1 MEIKSLLKNSLLIA
15 ALTTAFTASAFEYNG
30 VIYDPIDDTT
40 CKVGKNGTGFSSLD
54 LTFPEAAYDGEKA
67 YTLVEIGDDAF
78 NGSQFLRGSVFIPAT
93 VKKIGSAAFRYTGSS
108 NAPLKVT
115 IAGEDVVIGDNAFDN
130 AKMDE
135 LNITGTVKKIGTGS
149 GAVFYAT
156 QMTQL
161 VFPEGLETIDGFGS
175 FGAST
180 KLTKVEF
187 PSTLV
192 NAGHI
197 SFMSCNALTE
207 VICKATTPPAM
218 FFPGGQLFSGS
229 APKNAILYVP
239 AGTEA
244 AYGAA
249 DGWKQFPTIKAI
261 VETGVAA
268 NRVNGAKVT
277 ARGGVIN
284 VEGAEGDV
292 EVYNAV
298 GQLLYKGAADAIS
311 VAGKGVHIVKV
322 NGKAVKV
329 AL

>member
-1 MEIKSLLKNSLLIA
+1 MKSLLKNSLLVA
-15 ALTTAFTASAFEYNG
+15 ALATAFTASAFEYNG
-30 VIYDPIDDTT
+30 VIYDPIDYTT
-40 CKVGKNGTGFSSLD
+40 CKVGKNGTGFSCVD
-54 LTFPEAAYDGEKA
+54 FTFPETVYDGETA

-78 NGSQFLRGSVFIPAT
+78 NGSGFLRGSVFIPAT

-115 IAGEDVVIGDNAFDN
+115 IAGEDVVIGDNAFEN

-135 LNITGTVKKIGTGS
+135 LNITGSVKQIGVG
-149 GAVFYAT
+149 GQVFYAT
-156 QMTQL
+156 NLTKV
-161 VFPEGLETIDGFGS
+161 VFPEGLEQIGGFGS
-175 FGAST
+175 FGACT
-180 KLTKVEF
+180 QLTEIEF
-187 PSTLV
+187 PSTLTSV
-192 NAGHI
+192 G
-197 SFMSCNALTE
+197 SYTFMNCNNLAKVT
-207 VICKATTPPAM
+207 CKATTPPANGGL
-218 FFPGGQLFSGS
+218 FFG
-229 APKNAILYVP
+229 ATTATLYVP
-239 AGTEA
+239 AGTKAAYEA
-244 AYGAA
+244 AA
-249 DGWKQFPTIKAI
+249 GWNSFSI
-261 VETGVAA
+261 VEITESGVAA

>member
-40 CKVGKNGTGFSSLD
+40 CKVGKNGTGFSCVD
-54 LTFPEAAYDGEKA
+54 FTFPETVYDGETA

-78 NGSQFLRGSVFIPAT
+78 NGSGFLRGSVFIPAT
-93 VKKIGSAAFRYTGSS
+93 VTKIGSFAFKYTGS
-108 NAPLKVT
+108 NAAPLKVT
-115 IAGEDVVIGDNAFDN
+115 IAGEDVVIGDNAFEN

-135 LNITGTVKKIGTGS
+135 LNITGSVKKIGTQ
-149 GAVFYAT
+149 VFYAT
-156 QMTQL
+156 NLTKA
-161 VFPEGLETIDGFGS
+161 VFPEGLEQIDGIGT
-175 FGAST
+175 FGACMQ
-180 KLTKVEF
+180 LTEVEF
-187 PSTLV
+187 PSTLTLV
-192 NAGHI
+192 GYYT
-197 SFMSCNALTE
+197 FMGCNNITK
-207 VICKATTPPAM
+207 VTCKAMTPPATLYNM
-218 FFPGGQLFSGS
+218 GIFNSGTT
-229 APKNAILYVP
+229 ATLYVP
-239 AGTEA
+239 AGTKDAYA
-244 AYGAA
+244 AAT
-249 DGWKQFPTIKAI
+249 GWKAFPTIEEIA
-261 VETGVAA
+261 ESGVAA

>member
-15 ALTTAFTASAFEYNG
+15 ALTTAFTASAFEYEG
-30 VIYDPIDDTT
+30 IIYEPIDGTT
-40 CKVGKNGTGFSSLD
+40 CKVGKNGTGFSCVN
-54 LTFPEAAYDGEKA
+54 LTFPETVYNGETA

-78 NGSQFLRGSVFIPAT
+78 NGSGFLRGSVSIPAT
-93 VKKIGSAAFRYTGSS
+93 VTRIGSCAFKYTGS
-108 NAPLKVT
+108 NAAPLKVT
-115 IAGEDVVIGDNAFDN
+115 IAGEGVVIGDNAFDN

-135 LNITGTVKKIGTGS
+135 LNITGSVKKIGDVQGQ
-149 GAVFYAT
+149 VFYAT
-156 QMTQL
+156 NLTEV
-161 VFPEGLETIDGFGS
+161 VFPEGLEEFSGLAS
-175 FGAST
+175 FGACQ
-180 KLTKVEF
+180 KLTKIEF
-187 PSTLV
+187 PSTFA
-192 NAGHI
+192 NAG
-197 SFMSCNALTE
+197 SVLFMGSKAVKE
-207 VICKATTPPAM
+207 VICKAMTPPSN
-218 FFPGGQLFSGS
+218 GGLFTT
-229 APKNAILYVP
+229 ACTATLYVP
-239 AGTEA
+239 EGTTA
-244 AYGAA
+244 AYKAA
-249 DGWKQFPTIKAI
+249 AGWNAFPTITKI